1 MNKPLSKKVALI
13 TGASRGIG
21 KAIALRFA
29 NMGATIAVNYVR
41 NEEAAK
47 QTASEIKAIGANVEI
62 FQANVGNAKD
72 AATMIEAVLEK
83 FGGVDI
89 FIHSAA
95 MGAFKPV
102 HKLRA
107 NQWDI
112 SMDINAKA
120 FLFMVQKVLP
130 SMEKAGHGTIIGLSS
145 LGGQQYIPNYGAI
158 GISKAALEATI
169 RYLAVELGPKG
180 IRVNGVSGGL
190 VNTDA
195 LKYFP
200 DYEKFEKE
208 VKAKTPAGRIADPD
222 DLAKVVA
229 FLVSPEAEWITGQT
243 LIADGGLS
251 LI

>member
-1 MNKPLSKKVALI
+1 MNKPLSQKTALI

-21 KAIALRFA
+21 RAIALRLA
-29 NMGATIAVNYVR
+29 DLGASIAVNYVR
-41 NEEAAK
+41 NEEAAQK
-47 QTASEIKAIGANVEI
+47 CADELRAKGVEAEI
-62 FQANVGNAKD
+62 FQANVGDPK
-72 AATMIEAVLEK
+72 AAAEMIDAVLAR
-83 FGGVDI
+83 FGKIDL
-89 FIHSAA
+89 FIHNAA

-120 FLFMVQKVLP
+120 FLFMVQKILP
-130 SMEKAGHGTIIGLSS
+130 GMEKAGGGNIIALSS
-145 LGGQQYIPNYGAI
+145 LGAQQFIPNYGAI
-158 GISKAALEATI
+158 GISKAALQATV
-169 RYLAVELGPKG
+169 RYLAVELGAKG
-180 IRVNGVSGGL
+180 IRVNAVSGGL

-195 LKYFP
+195 LKFFP
-200 DYEKFEKE
+200 EYEKFEKE
-208 VKAKTPAGRIADPD
+208 VRERTPAGRIAEAD

-229 FLVSPEAEWITGQT
+229 FLASPDSAWITGQT